1 MIYNNPHIFA
11 SSTPGEL
18 QKHYPTLMKAAAGT
32 IVNIPPWNHS
42 EPIVSEG
49 GIAFQ
54 AFAKSPKF
62 NKGKV
67 LIVK

>member
-42 EPIVSEG
+42 ESIVSEA

-62 NKGKV
+62 NKGKF